1 MRRRVQIALPIGSNQ
16 PRGNPLYAALIAIRK
31 HLPVGG
37 ARLRVQHYLAV
48 LVAIVAVAAVAGGA
62 VAEEQVLDLELK
74 QGRFTAAKNTVRV
87 TQGDT
92 VSLRITSD
100 LNGEIH
106 LHGYDVPMKVKA
118 GKTTTTIVQVGV
130 AGRFPIT
137 SHGFEGDTGHSHK
150 HKALLYLEV
159 YPR

>member
-1 MRRRVQIALPIGSNQ
+1 M
-16 PRGNPLYAALIAIRK
+16 YAALIAIRNY
-31 HLPVGG
+31 LPVGG
-37 ARLRVQHYLAV
+37 VRARVQHYLAV
-48 LVAIVAVAAVAGGA
+48 LVAIVTVAGVAGGA
-62 VAEEQVLDLELK
+62 LAEQQVLDLELK

-92 VSLRITSD
+92 VTLRITSD
-100 LNGEIH
+100 LSGELH
-106 LHGYDVPMKVKA
+106 LHGYDVPMKLKA
-118 GKTTTTIVQVGV
+118 GKTTTTIVQVSV

-137 SHGFEGDTGHSHK
+137 SHGFEGDTGHGHK